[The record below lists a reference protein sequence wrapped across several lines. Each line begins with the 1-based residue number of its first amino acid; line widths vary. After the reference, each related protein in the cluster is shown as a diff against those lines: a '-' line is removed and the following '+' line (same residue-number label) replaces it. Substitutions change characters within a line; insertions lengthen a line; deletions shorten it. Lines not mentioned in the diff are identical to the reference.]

1 MISRKGKLG
10 ARLAL
15 ALCLASGTVGGLV
28 VKYSDTIIGPSYAS
42 ELRDAQAARET
53 LSRDTQHARGLSDSF
68 TSVATAMR
76 PSVVHINAVTR
87 VQPARNERR
96 GQRARPQIPDELRRQ
111 FGMSDEMFERFFDSE
126 QMPEQGYSQRGQ
138 GTGVIISEDG
148 YIITN
153 NHVVRGATE
162 LTVRL
167 SDGHEYT
174 GEVVGQDEKT
184 DVAVIKI
191 NAKNLMAAPL
201 GNSDKMQVGD
211 WVLAMGSPFG
221 LDQTVTA
228 GIISAKGRANVGI
241 SDYEDF
247 LQTDAAINPGNS
259 GGPLV
264 NMNGE
269 VIGINTAIASRS
281 GGYAGVGFAIPSNM
295 VKLVSDSLIKDG
307 KVTRGWLGAAIQ
319 DLNEDLAK
327 SFSYNSTDG
336 VLVGDVMDDSPAQ
349 KAGLKS
355 GDIVTKF
362 KDQAVRT
369 AQQLRNAVAATKP
382 KTKTELMI
390 VRDGKPMTIDVTI
403 GELSTKVAPGE
414 DVSADSDTGANEEA
428 DKVSSDDFGITVQ
441 TITDDL
447 AERLGVKKSSGVV
460 ITEVENGSPAESA
473 GLSAGDVVTRVGGQ
487 QVRTAA
493 EYRDAMKEQ
502 SLERGVR
509 MQVSREGF
517 SRFVFLRASR

>member
-1 MISRKGKLG
+1 MTIRKGRLST
-10 ARLAL
+10 RLAL
-15 ALCLASGTVGGLV
+15 ALCVASGTVGGLV
-28 VKYSDTIIGPSYAS
+28 VKYSDTLIGPSYAA
-42 ELRDAQAARET
+42 ELRDAQAARESLT
-53 LSRDTQHARGLSDSF
+53 RDTEHARGLSESF

-87 VQPARNERR
+87 VQPARNDRR
-96 GQRARPQIPDELRRQ
+96 GQRARPQIPDELRKQ
-111 FGMSDEMFERFFDSE
+111 FGFSDEMFERFFDEDS
-126 QMPEQGYSQRGQ
+126 QPQQGYAQRGQ
-138 GTGVIISEDG
+138 GTGVIISQDG

-174 GEVVGQDEKT
+174 GEVIGQDDKT

-191 NAKNLMAAPL
+191 DAKNLMAAPL
-201 GNSDKMQVGD
+201 GNSDEMQVGD

-264 NMNGE
+264 NMHGE

-281 GGYAGVGFAIPSNM
+281 GSYAGVGFAIPSNM
-295 VKLVSDSLIKDG
+295 VKLVADSLIKDG

-319 DLNEDLAK
+319 DLNEDLAS
-327 SFSYNSTDG
+327 SFNYNSTDG
-336 VLVGDVMDDSPAQ
+336 VLIGDVVSGSPAE

-382 KTKTELMI
+382 NTQTELMI
-390 VRDGKPMTIDVTI
+390 VRDGKPMTIDVKI
-403 GELSTKVAPGE
+403 GELKATVAKGE
-414 DVSADSDTGANEEA
+414 DVSGDESNNSSAEEA
-428 DKVSSDDFGITVQ
+428 TSEDFGITVQ
-441 TITDDL
+441 TLTEEV
-447 AERLGVKKSSGVV
+447 AQRLGVKRSSGVV
-460 ITEVENGSPAESA
+460 VTEVAEGSPAESL
-473 GLSAGDVVTRVGGQ
+473 GISSGDVITSVGGKP
-487 QVRTAA
+487 VRTAA
-493 EYRDAMKEQ
+493 EYSAAMQDQ
-502 SLERGVR
+502 SLTKGVR
-509 MQVSREGF
+509 MQVSRDGV

>member
-1 MISRKGKLG
+1 MRIRRGQLTTK
-10 ARLAL
+10 LAL
-15 ALCLASGTVGGLV
+15 AICLSSGLVGGLA
-28 VKYSDTIIGPSYAS
+28 VKFADQLTEPSYAL

-53 LSRDTQHARGLSDSF
+53 LARDVEHARGLSEAFS
-68 TSVATAMR
+68 SVSTAMR

-87 VQPARNERR
+87 VQPARNSQR
-96 GQRARPQIPDELRRQ
+96 GARGNPQIPDELRKR
-111 FGMSDEMFERFFDSE
+111 FGMDDETFERFFDSE
-126 QMPEQGYSQRGQ
+126 RMPQQGYAQRGQ

-148 YIITN
+148 YIVTN

-167 SDGHEYT
+167 ADGQEYT

-191 NAKNLMAAPL
+191 KAKNLMAAPL
-201 GNSDKMQVGD
+201 GNSDKMEVGE

-264 NMNGE
+264 NMKGE

-295 VKLVSDSLIKDG
+295 VKLVADSLIQEG

-319 DLNEDLAK
+319 DLNEDLAA
-327 SFSYNSTDG
+327 SFNYSSTDG
-336 VLVGDVMDDSPAQ
+336 VLIGDVMADSPAQ
-349 KAGLKS
+349 KAGLQA
-355 GDIVTKF
+355 GDIVVKF
-362 KDQAVRT
+362 KDQAVRS
-369 AQQLRNAVAATKP
+369 AQQLRNSVAATKP
-382 KTKTELMI
+382 HTKTKLL
-390 VRDGKPMTIDVTI
+390 VQRDGKPLTLDITI
-403 GELSTKVAPGE
+403 GELTATVAKGG
-414 DVSADSDTGANEEA
+414 DVSGDDSQDAAEEA
-428 DKVSSDDFGITVQ
+428 TTDDIGLTVQ
-441 TITDDL
+441 TVTPAL
-447 AERLGVKKSSGVV
+447 AEQLNLKQAEGVV
-460 ITEVENGSPAESA
+460 ITDVESGSAAEDA
-473 GLSAGDVVTRVGGQ
+473 GLSTGDVVVSIAGKKVQ
-487 QVRTAA
+487 TAS
-493 EYRDAMKEQ
+493 EYRELMKEQ
-502 SLERGVR
+502 SLEKGVR
-509 MQVSREGF
+509 MQVQRGGV
-517 SRFVFLRASR
+517 SRFVFLRAGR

>member
-1 MISRKGKLG
+1 MRARKGKLT

-28 VKYSDTIIGPSYAS
+28 VKYSDSIIGPSYAM
-42 ELRDAQAARET
+42 ELRDAQAARQS
-53 LSRDTQHARGLSDSF
+53 LSRETEHARGLSDSF

-76 PSVVHINAVTR
+76 PSVVHINVVTR
-87 VQPARNERR
+87 SQPITNQHR
-96 GQRARPQIPDELRRQ
+96 GPRVNPQIPDELRKQ
-111 FGMSDEMFERFFDSE
+111 FGMSDEMFKRFFE
-126 QMPEQGYSQRGQ
+126 HEMPEEGQTQRGQ

-148 YIITN
+148 LIITN

-162 LTVRL
+162 VTVRL
-167 SDGHEYT
+167 SDGHEHA

-191 NAKNLMAAPL
+191 KATGLMAAPL

-264 NMNGE
+264 NMHGE

-319 DLNEDLAK
+319 DLNEDLAQ
-327 SFSYNSTDG
+327 SFGYQSTDG
-336 VLVGDVMDDSPAQ
+336 VLIGDVVAGSPAE

-362 KDQAVRT
+362 KDQAVRN

-382 KTKTELMI
+382 NTQTEVM
-390 VRDGKPMTIDVTI
+390 VMRDGKPTTIDVKI
-403 GELSTKVAPGE
+403 GELTTTVAKGG
-414 DVSADSDTGANEEA
+414 DVSGDDGAGAVVEEA
-428 DKVSSDDFGITVQ
+428 AADEFGIKVQ
-441 TITDDL
+441 TITDDV
-447 AERLGVKKSSGVV
+447 AEKLNVKQGTGVLVA
-460 ITEVENGSPAESA
+460 EVADGSVAESA
-473 GLSAGDVVTRVGGQ
+473 GIAPGYVITSVGGKA
-487 QVRTAA
+487 VRTAA
-493 EYRDAMKEQ
+493 EYRDAMKEH
-502 SLERGVR
+502 SATKGVR
-509 MQVSREGF
+509 MQISREGV